1 MPPSKKWKAAPA
13 SIGGKLLNYLLDLRL
28 QTGALVAKNVRLLR
42 RSLKTSALT
51 VIVPFAFV
59 ALLFIVI

>member
-1 MPPSKKWKAAPA
+1 
-13 SIGGKLLNYLLDLRL
+13 
-28 QTGALVAKNVRLLR
+28 VAKNVRLLR

-59 ALLFIVI
+59 ALLFSVI